1 MTTHLR
7 SCSAWVGLLTW
18 IVMGAQV
25 GSAQSVRASG
35 GGSTA
40 QEQAPLPPPPPPTPT
55 PSVDRDAL
63 QELYRDLYE
72 VQLRIAREQGTAS
85 VVDSLTVV
93 RGELLA
99 QIEELARRVE
109 KARARRGIPRPPS
122 VRGGDD
128 LSVLVGELENL
139 ETDVDWDAVAKQFE
153 GQGGSLGEGLALLGE
168 HLKNLQVD
176 VDSERVQV
184 DTGTGSRFTFTIP
197 PEVKRDISE
206 GIREMSRELGRVLDD
221 STQEAFG
228 SEFRLLLDEL
238 PGDVFGPAGRNAL
251 RSREKRQKKVVA
263 ESVFQ
268 VWKDFEVAED
278 EVVRGDMLLIGG
290 DAYVAGEV
298 QGNVYV
304 LFGDLFVEG
313 NGDVAADAVS
323 LGGRVQVDDESEV
336 HGRRF
341 DVSSVLPGFGLG
353 VWNGSNSGSWLRYS
367 VRVAALALLLV
378 FVYAL
383 AGHRLGVIVDH
394 GEQRVGRSLFAGT
407 LWFSVTLGVFV
418 VASVGL
424 AISVIGI
431 PVVIVLA
438 AAFVIV
444 VLLAYFAGCQ
454 LVGGRLLELLGG
466 HAPGRQWQV
475 ALIGLALLEIPA
487 LVGTLF
493 SGAGLPTELAM
504 MLTLLDFFVKFLV
517 LGIGFGAVVETRLGG
532 PRHPLA
538 TAGSDIT
545 PLTSDV

>member
-7 SCSAWVGLLTW
+7 TCSVWVGLLTW
-18 IVMGAQV
+18 IVMGAQGV
-25 GSAQSVRASG
+25 SAQSVRISSG
-35 GGSTA
+35 DSSA
-40 QEQAPLPPPPPPTPT
+40 EAQAPPPPPPPPTS
-55 PSVDRDAL
+55 SVDRDVL
-63 QELYRDLYE
+63 QDLYRDLYE
-72 VQLRIAREQGTAS
+72 VQLRIAREPSGGS

-93 RGELLA
+93 RGKLLV

-128 LSVLVGELENL
+128 LSVLLGEVENL
-139 ETDVDWDAVAKQFE
+139 DTAVDWDAIAKQFE
-153 GQGGSLGEGLALLGE
+153 GQAGSLGEGLALLGE
-168 HLKNLQVD
+168 HLKHLQVD

-197 PEVKRDISE
+197 PEVKRDIGE

-221 STQEAFG
+221 STRQAFG
-228 SEFRLLLDEL
+228 TDFRLLLDEL
-238 PGDVFGPAGRNAL
+238 PGEVFGRSGRKGL
-251 RSREKRQKKVVA
+251 RPREKKVIA

-268 VWKDFEVAED
+268 VWKDFEVGDD
-278 EVVRGDMLLIGG
+278 EVVRGDMVLIGG

-313 NGDVAADAVS
+313 NGNVAADAVS

-353 VWNGSNSGSWLRYS
+353 VWNGSSGGSWLRYS
-367 VRVAALALLLV
+367 VRVAILALLLV

-383 AGHRLGVIVDH
+383 AGQRIGVIVEQ
-394 GEQRVGRSLFAGT
+394 GERRVGRSLFAGT
-407 LWFSVTLGVFV
+407 LWFSATLGVFV
-418 VASVGL
+418 VAAVGL
-424 AISVIGI
+424 VISVIGI
-431 PVVIVLA
+431 PVVIVIA

-454 LVGGRLLELLGG
+454 LVGGRLLDLLGG
-466 HAPGRQWQV
+466 NAPGREWQV

-504 MLTLLDFFVKFLV
+504 MLTVLDFFVKFLV

-532 PRHPLA
+532 PRHPLS
-538 TAGSDIT
+538 TAGSEIT
-545 PLTSDV
+545 PLASDV